1 MMNEGRLEEW
11 GIPLRGGSMS
21 WTGMEC
27 SFKVERKDM
36 LSKVLER
43 VSVSVV
49 ASLLGNMEGRS
60 SLRAF
65 ENKRYIR
72 IPCKR
77 ASLSIATLL
86 ENLKGNRLP

>member
-1 MMNEGRLEEW
+1 MNEGGLEER
-11 GIPLRGGSMS
+11 GISLRGGSIS
-21 WTGMEC
+21 WTSMEG
-27 SFKVERKDM
+27 SFKVGPKDM
-36 LSKVLER
+36 LSKVLEW

-60 SLRAF
+60 FLRAF

-77 ASLSIATLL
+77 VSLSIATLL
-86 ENLKGNRLP
+86 ENLKGNRLS